1 VKLCVA
7 GLWHLG
13 TVTAACLAGAG
24 HEVRAFDPDAD
35 VVADLSAG
43 KPPLFEPGLEELV
56 GAGLTSGTLRVTG
69 DPADGVRGAE
79 LLWVT
84 YDTPVDADDVADV
97 DLVVGHVVALLPYL
111 EAGSTVLVSSQLP
124 VGSVAR
130 LEAAALADGL
140 DLSFGCSPEN
150 LRLGKAIEV
159 FTEPDRVIVGVRDE
173 RAREAVGRVLA
184 PITENIEWMGVE
196 SAEMAKH
203 ALNAFLATSVTFINE
218 IASVCERVGAD
229 AGDVSRAL
237 KTEQRIGPKAYLG
250 PGGAFAG
257 GTLARDIRA
266 LTGIGD
272 AEALTTPLLHGVW
285 DSNTAHRGWP
295 RRTLVGLLAPDA
307 TAADAAPLAGRTI
320 AVWGLTYKPGTDT
333 LRRSS
338 AVELCRD
345 LAAAGAAVRAHDPAV
360 TALPDDL
367 TEVMDLLDDPFTAA
381 AGANALVVATEWP
394 EYRALEPEQIIGAL
408 GAGALVVDANGFL
421 AGTLLADERV
431 RYASVGRRPS

>member
-24 HEVRAFDPDAD
+24 HEVSAFDPDAD
-35 VVADLSAG
+35 VVAALAAG

-56 GAGLTSGTLRVTG
+56 GTGLASGALRVTG
-69 DPADGVRGAE
+69 DPAAAVHGAE

-84 YDTPVDADDVADV
+84 YDTPVDADDIADV
-97 DLVVGHVVALLPYL
+97 DVVIGHVVALLPYL
-111 EAGSTVLVSSQLP
+111 DAGATVLVSSQLP

-130 LEAAALADGL
+130 LEAAAATDGL

-159 FTEPDRVIVGVRDE
+159 FTEPDRVIVGVRDA

-184 PITENIEWMGVE
+184 PITDRIEWMGVE

-218 IASVCERVGAD
+218 VASVCERVGAD
-229 AGDVSRAL
+229 AGDVARAL

-266 LTGIGD
+266 LTSIGD
-272 AEALTTPLLHGVW
+272 AEDLTTPLLHGVW
-285 DSNTAHRGWP
+285 DSNTAHQGWP
-295 RRTLVGLLAPDA
+295 RRTLISLLAPGA
-307 TAADAAPLAGRTI
+307 TAADAAPLAGCTI

-338 AVELCRD
+338 AVELCRH

-367 TEVMDLLDDPFTAA
+367 TEVMDLIDDPITAA
-381 AGANALVVATEWP
+381 TGADALVIATEWP
-394 EYRALEPEQIIGAL
+394 EYRALEPERIIGAL
-408 GAGALVVDANGFL
+408 GAGALVIDANSFL
-421 AGTLLADERV
+421 ADSLLADERV
-431 RYASVGRRPS
+431 RYVSVGRRAS